1 MIEVSHQDSIAILRM
16 ANGKANAMSLEF
28 CELLSVRFEELAA
41 SSAHAIVITGTRKI
55 FSAGIDLVRLLD
67 GGPAYIRKFLPAL
80 CTMFLSVFSCPKPVV
95 AE

>member
-28 CELLSVRFEELAA
+28 CELLSVRFEELAT

-55 FSAGIDLVRLLD
+55 FSAGVSFACSMAAR
-67 GGPAYIRKFLPAL
+67 P
-80 CTMFLSVFSCPKPVV
+80 TSVNFCRHY
-95 AE
+95 AACF